1 VQDYQI
7 IGGPGWL
14 RSAGFDIDALTEAT
28 PTPPPPQF
36 LLMIRTL
43 LADRFS
49 LVMHNEQREFPIYRL
64 VMAREDGQLG
74 PNIRRGECV
83 PPPRGGGPPADD
95 RRSFC
100 GTNVGA
106 GTMLVRGGTM
116 RTLAQQVGRY
126 TGTGRPVFDAT
137 NLTGQFEWEL
147 KWTPDLPDG
156 STPTDAVSIFTA
168 LQEQLGIK
176 LEPARGP
183 VDVLIIDGVAPPSEN

>member
-14 RSAGFDIDALTEAT
+14 RSDGFDIDALTEAT

-49 LVMHNEQREFPIYRL
+49 LVMHNEQR
-64 VMAREDGQLG
+64 
-74 PNIRRGECV
+74 
-83 PPPRGGGPPADD
+83 
-95 RRSFC
+95 
-100 GTNVGA
+100 
-106 GTMLVRGGTM
+106 
-116 RTLAQQVGRY
+116 
-126 TGTGRPVFDAT
+126 
-137 NLTGQFEWEL
+137 
-147 KWTPDLPDG
+147 G